1 MYISILFGAA
11 YGVFYG
17 LILSCLVGVI
27 QVTVRGKDE
36 CRTDIKTRFLVRI
49 VRSFVVLRPVGSRG
63 TTVVDD
69 PCIPTTAGS
78 LAFQDHGRSEQGRGR
93 HLGRGVC
100 VPDRTQVR
108 LPLDYLCMFHLRLD
122 RSYIPPSPNR
132 ISPFPPHWVANV
144 VAPHLDISPILFWC
158 ACFIGIGPV
167 SVIHVTIGSGLDKMT
182 SAEDFHILSLRN
194 VLGLIGIGVAVMI
207 PTALK

>member
-1 MYISILFGAA
+1 MFSLPGSMYISILFGAA

-17 LILSCLVGVI
+17 LILSCLVGVE
-27 QVTVRGKDE
+27 QDTVRGKMNVE
-36 CRTDIKTRFLVRI
+36 LTPNPFFSANRSELCCVTPCRQSWD
-49 VRSFVVLRPVGSRG
+49 LR
-63 TTVVDD
+63 
-69 PCIPTTAGS
+69 GS
-78 LAFQDHGRSEQGRGR
+78 LAFQDHGRSDQGRGR

-100 VPDRTQVR
+100 VSDRTQVS
-108 LPLDYLCMFHLRLD
+108 LPLNYLRMFHPRSD

-132 ISPFPPHWVANV
+132 ISPFPPHWVTNV